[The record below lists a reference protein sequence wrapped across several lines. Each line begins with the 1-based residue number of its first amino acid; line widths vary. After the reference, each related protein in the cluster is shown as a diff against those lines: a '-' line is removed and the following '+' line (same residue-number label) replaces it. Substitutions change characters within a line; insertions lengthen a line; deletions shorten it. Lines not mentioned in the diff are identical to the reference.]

1 MTAGLQLGLELRD
14 EAMERVD
21 NPPWRAFADRAL
33 LSVARTYGVVTSE
46 DVWQELDRMGI
57 PRPAEARCMGPCMAA
72 AVKAETLEPT
82 GYQRSSDP
90 RHHADVMRVYRSRLL
105 P

>member
-33 LSVARTYGVVTSE
+33 LSVARTYGVVTS
-46 DVWQELDRMGI
+46 DAVWEELDRMGV
-57 PRPAEARCMGPCMAA
+57 PRPAEGRAMGPVMAA
-72 AVKAETLEPT
+72 AVKAGTLVPT
-82 GYQRSSDP
+82 GYERGTNP
-90 RHHADVMRVYRSRLL
+90 RHHADIQRVYRSRLL